1 MSDSVVISKALRDVI
16 LAKAAVRLGGD
27 EIEELRAAPEVM
39 SLEGVEDVLRTHAKD
54 VGGPDVPGYSVIT
67 DDQFPAILS
76 DLRLLVANTELSLF
90 QREQIA
96 REFVD
101 AFPDAIAP
109 TKWAYEQ
116 VCAANEAKRVKL
128 ETLKRLVAPVQSSA
142 VVSRE
147 AIPTWLIEE
156 LEGLQ
161 ESANAG
167 FRKGRDRTHTLS
179 IMAEI
184 FDRIDQLPQPVTPVQ
199 SGGVDL
205 TLMVEQAFIDSKA
218 PHDYPLIQTIA
229 RRLTHLTA
237 TQSAP
242 SVGSVP
248 SVEELEER
256 YLGTGNQRPHW
267 KDGVARIHALL
278 TSRTEGKQE

>member
-1 MSDSVVISKALRDVI
+1 M
-16 LAKAAVRLGGD
+16 
-27 EIEELRAAPEVM
+27 
-39 SLEGVEDVLRTHAKD
+39 
-54 VGGPDVPGYSVIT
+54 
-67 DDQFPAILS
+67 
-76 DLRLLVANTELSLF
+76 
-90 QREQIA
+90 
-96 REFVD
+96 
-101 AFPDAIAP
+101 
-109 TKWAYEQ
+109 
-116 VCAANEAKRVKL
+116 
-128 ETLKRLVAPVQSSA
+128 
-142 VVSRE
+142 SRE

-229 RRLTHLTA
+229 RRLTHLTT
-237 TQSAP
+237 TQSAL
-242 SVGSVP
+242 SVGRVQT
-248 SVEELEER
+248 VEILELTVCEV
-256 YLGTGNQRPHW
+256 LGDFEAT
-267 KDGVARIHALL
+267 KSFAIAEAIHSLL